1 MYAFLFQRKADVF
14 CKFLLCVGSFIFGAF
29 YIDFTKMGHAY
40 DSSASITELR
50 LKNGDA
56 PKVSAKP
63 DSTSF
68 SQIQLK
74 NDDSPKEVS
83 TKPGPAQVKELQL
96 KTGDGSKVSAKS
108 SPASVTEL
116 PLTKGHSPKVTVRP
130 DRCTER
136 RHIFFLRVAKTGS
149 STLRSLLLRFGITRN
164 LSFVLFAKTSF
175 TKKVYRNLLLP
186 EPSRSTGFDGHY
198 NLLVEHTV
206 FNESEIKALM
216 PDNTFY
222 LATLRHPITQIKSF
236 INQVRLYDK
245 LGLNKSEHFL
255 ATFLKNPAGRDKRN
269 DSRNV
274 MSRYFGLPWKIS
286 DKKSGDELVKLA
298 DRKFDLV
305 LIMELLDEGYVL
317 LKRRLCWT
325 TKDILYHTIR
335 TGKYNGKDVDQT
347 DDLIA
352 KHRKW
357 SSIDY
362 AMYEHFKKKLQ
373 VGPIYGVEYSHYTRC
388 YNRIRR

>member
-1 MYAFLFQRKADVF
+1 MFQRKANVF

-29 YIDFTKMGHAY
+29 YIDFPK
-40 DSSASITELR
+40 I
-50 LKNGDA
+50 GDA
-56 PKVSAKP
+56 HYSSTSIKELQFDNVDGPKVSAKP
-63 DSTSF
+63 S
-68 SQIQLK
+68 L
-74 NDDSPKEVS
+74 
-83 TKPGPAQVKELQL
+83 
-96 KTGDGSKVSAKS
+96 
-108 SPASVTEL
+108 ASVTEIQL
-116 PLTKGHSPKVTVRP
+116 NNEEGLEVSAKPNSAPVTELRVNKSHGSKVTVKP
-130 DRCTER
+130 DSCTER

-149 STLRSLLLRFGITRN
+149 STLRSLLLRFGMTRN
-164 LSFVLFAKTSF
+164 LSFVLFAKTF
-175 TKKVYRNLLLP
+175 LIFNKKEFRNLLLP
-186 EPSRSTGFDGHY
+186 EPSRSTGFDGRY

-206 FNESEIKALM
+206 FNDSEIKALM

-236 INQVRLYDK
+236 INYVKLYDK

-255 ATFLKNPAGRDKRN
+255 ATFLEDPSGRDKRN

-274 MSRYFGLPWKIS
+274 MSRYFGLPRNVS
-286 DKKSGDELVKLA
+286 DKKAGDELIKLA

-305 LIMELLDEGYVL
+305 LIMELIDECYVL

-325 TKDILYHTIR
+325 IKEILYHTIR
-335 TGKYNGKDVDQT
+335 TSKYSGKDVDQT

-362 AMYEHFKKKLQ
+362 AMYEHFKTKLQ
-373 VGPIYGVEYSHYTRC
+373 VCRALNIHI
-388 YNRIRR
+388 NRSRR

>member
-1 MYAFLFQRKADVF
+1 M
-14 CKFLLCVGSFIFGAF
+14 LCVGSFIFGAF
-29 YIDFTKMGHAY
+29 YIYFTKMGHAQY
-40 DSSASITELR
+40 SSTAIKELQFDNFDR
-50 LKNGDA
+50 
-56 PKVSAKP
+56 PKVSATP
-63 DSTSF
+63 
-68 SQIQLK
+68 
-74 NDDSPKEVS
+74 
-83 TKPGPAQVKELQL
+83 
-96 KTGDGSKVSAKS
+96 S
-108 SPASVTEL
+108 SASVTEL
-116 PLTKGHSPKVTVRP
+116 PLSKRHGPKVTVKP
-130 DRCTER
+130 DSCTER
-136 RHIFFLRVAKTGS
+136 SHIFFLRVAKTGS
-149 STLRSLLLRFGITRN
+149 STLRSLLLRFGMTRN

-206 FNESEIKALM
+206 FNDSEIKALM

-255 ATFLKNPAGRDKRN
+255 ATFLQNPAGRDKRN

-286 DKKSGDELVKLA
+286 DKKSGDELIKLA

-352 KHRKW
+352 KHRQW
-357 SSIDY
+357 SAIDY

-373 VGPIYGVEYSHYTRC
+373 VCRALNIHISHVGIIVVDRSQLSLSSSYSLC
-388 YNRIRR
+388 QE

>member
-1 MYAFLFQRKADVF
+1 
-14 CKFLLCVGSFIFGAF
+14 
-29 YIDFTKMGHAY
+29 MGLAY
-40 DSSASITELR
+40 DI
-50 LKNGDA
+50 
-56 PKVSAKP
+56 
-63 DSTSF
+63 STS
-68 SQIQLK
+68 I
-74 NDDSPKEVS
+74 
-83 TKPGPAQVKELQL
+83 KELQFDNV
-96 KTGDGSKVSAKS
+96 DGPKVSAKS
-108 SPASVTEL
+108 SLASVTEIQLKTGDSPIVSAKPSSASVAEIQLNNEEGPKVSAKSGSTSVTEL
-116 PLTKGHSPKVTVRP
+116 PLSKSHGPKVTVKP
-130 DRCTER
+130 DSCTER

-149 STLRSLLLRFGITRN
+149 STLRSLLLRFGMTRN

-186 EPSRSTGFDGHY
+186 EPSRSTGFDGRY

-206 FNESEIKALM
+206 FNDSEIKALM
-216 PDNTFY
+216 PANTFY

-255 ATFLKNPAGRDKRN
+255 ATFLKDPGGRDKRN

-274 MSRYFGLPWKIS
+274 MSRYFGLPWKVS
-286 DKKSGDELVKLA
+286 DKKAGDELIKLA

-305 LIMELLDEGYVL
+305 LIMELIDEGYVL

-325 TKDILYHTIR
+325 IKEILYHTIR
-335 TGKYNGKDVDQT
+335 TSKYNGKVVDQT

-362 AMYEHFKKKLQ
+362 AMYEHFKTKLQ
-373 VGPIYGVEYSHYTRC
+373 VCRALNIHVSPVGIIVVDCSQLSLFLLFPLSGVMCCPKLLQRL
-388 YNRIRR
+388 I